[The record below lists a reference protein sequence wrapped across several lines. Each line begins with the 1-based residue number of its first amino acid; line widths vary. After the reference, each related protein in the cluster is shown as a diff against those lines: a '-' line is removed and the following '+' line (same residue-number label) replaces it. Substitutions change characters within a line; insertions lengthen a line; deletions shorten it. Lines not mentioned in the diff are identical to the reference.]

1 MSASSSN
8 KAMRATSAW
17 VGEWLVN
24 MVSKVW
30 EVKVW
35 IYHSFDCNVEVKVGM
50 DFIILYRGTLWIQG
64 YQYIRPH

>member
-8 KAMRATSAW
+8 KAMRATRAW
-17 VGEWLVN
+17 VGEWPVN
-24 MVSKVW
+24 MVSVVW

-35 IYHSFDCNVEVKVGM
+35 IYHSFDCNVEVKGWIASFFTEV
-50 DFIILYRGTLWIQG
+50 WIQG